1 MKKILAFAGS
11 NSPRSINHQLVSYA
25 SSLLNET
32 ASTLISLRDFEM
44 PVFGIE
50 LLEKEGAH
58 EFAITLRKLI
68 AEHDAFIIS
77 VNEHNHSVSAVFKN
91 VMDWISKAGNDYNV
105 FNGKPVLLL
114 AAAPG
119 LGGAKRAIEHAEAII
134 DELKGKV
141 TGKFSLPQF
150 HKNVQMNEEGFQI
163 KDESINLQLHQ
174 LIQTFELNVHE
185 KINKV
190 ALKN

>member
-25 SSLLNET
+25 SSLLKENPT
-32 ASTLISLRDFEM
+32 TIISLRDFEM

-50 LLEKEGAH
+50 ILENEGAH
-58 EFAITLRKLI
+58 EFAFSLRKLI
-68 AEHDAFIIS
+68 AAHDAFIIS
-77 VNEHNHSVSAVFKN
+77 VNEHNQSVSAVFKN
-91 VMDWISKAGNDYNV
+91 TLDWISKAGNDYNV
-105 FNGKPVLLL
+105 FNGKAVLLL
-114 AAAPG
+114 GAAPG
-119 LGGAKRAIEHAEAII
+119 MGGAKRAIAHAEAII

-141 TGKFSLPQF
+141 VGKFSLPQF

-163 KDESINLQLHQ
+163 KDESINLLLHQ
-174 LIQTFELNVHE
+174 LIRNFEKQLQE
-185 KINKV
+185 DLIKT

>member
-1 MKKILAFAGS
+1 MKKILTFSGS

-25 SSLLNET
+25 SSLLKEN

-50 LLEKEGAH
+50 VLEKDGAH
-58 EFAITLRKLI
+58 EFAISLRKLI
-68 AEHDAFIIS
+68 AEYDAFIIS

-91 VMDWISKAGNDYNV
+91 VMDWVSKAGNDYNV
-105 FNGKPVLLL
+105 FNGKAVLLL
-114 AAAPG
+114 GAAPG

-141 TGKFSLPQF
+141 VGKFSLPQF
-150 HKNVQMNEEGFQI
+150 HKNVQMNGECFQI
-163 KDESINLQLHQ
+163 NDESINLLLHELIQNFEKQLHED
-174 LIQTFELNVHE
+174 LI
-185 KINKV
+185 KA